1 MNKVMKEIFIK
12 ILASGNLNHQLRGK
26 KYSSWGMS
34 MRINFNIKKREKN
47 YKFIDKVDIFII
59 DGDSF

>member
-1 MNKVMKEIFIK
+1 
-12 ILASGNLNHQLRGK
+12 
-26 KYSSWGMS
+26 MS
-34 MRINFNIKKREKN
+34 RRINFNIKKREKN